1 MVASRYGGSNMQ
13 IEYKLCSGSRYGAYK
28 KVWQPEAG
36 GFLEALP
43 GWFGWCA
50 LGAVSSWQYLPRWL
64 QAALGAA
71 WLLTSLTAL
80 FLSESK
86 LALAPAAVM
95 AGKYKYTNT
104 QIQIY
109 KYTNTNTQIHKY
121 TNKDAHPSLTNS
133 PLFQPVTTQAVLLA
147 NKHTYILKVHKH
159 SNMPSFVFPQCTCV
173 LTSLPL

>member
-1 MVASRYGGSNMQ
+1 MDPFIAIYKRLGSATLNVKWHSDRMVASRYGDSYMQ

-43 GWFGWCA
+43 GWFGWSA

-104 QIQIY
+104 
-109 KYTNTNTQIHKY
+109 NTSPVEFKIHLFKPFG
-121 TNKDAHPSLTNS
+121 KSLT
-133 PLFQPVTTQAVLLA
+133 LFWITLD
-147 NKHTYILKVHKH
+147 N
-159 SNMPSFVFPQCTCV
+159 
-173 LTSLPL
+173 